1 MVRLAPIDVDEALL
15 KRLVSRD
22 VAALEELY
30 DRYGQSLHAFAS
42 RLAGDAAVGE
52 EILQDTLV
60 AAWQGAARFE
70 RRSSLRTWLFGI
82 ARRQA
87 HNRTRSLR
95 LSTVSLDEA
104 GDRAGTTD
112 LPEDVAIASAGDPV
126 LRRCIDG
133 LSPIHR
139 EVLHLTFVESMPY
152 RDIAELLAI
161 SLGTV
166 KSRLSNA
173 KRALAIALDKEG
185 S

>member
-1 MVRLAPIDVDEALL
+1 MLPPIDVDDALL
-15 KRLVSRD
+15 ERLVGRD
-22 VAALEELY
+22 VTALEELY
-30 DRYGQSLHAFAS
+30 DRYAQPLHAYAS

-87 HNRTRSLR
+87 HNRTRTLR
-95 LSTVSLDEA
+95 LSTVPLEEA
-104 GDRAGTTD
+104 GDRAGTSE
-112 LPEDVAIASAGDPV
+112 LPEDVAIAAAGDPV

-152 RDIAELLAI
+152 REISELLTI
-161 SLGTV
+161 SVGTV

-173 KRALAIALDKEG
+173 KRALAIALDKEV